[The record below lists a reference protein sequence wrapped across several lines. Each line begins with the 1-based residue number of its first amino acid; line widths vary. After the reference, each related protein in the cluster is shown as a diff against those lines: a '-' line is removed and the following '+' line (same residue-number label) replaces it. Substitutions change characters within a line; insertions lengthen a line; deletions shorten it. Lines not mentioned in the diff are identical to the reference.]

1 MLAKIIAVTLA
12 TLLGLCVAEGG
23 EPAPSGSPPSG
34 WRVVA
39 PGKGGDKIA
48 VPPTTAPPDGAPA
61 LAAPPNASLPASPAP
76 AAGPAPAGPT
86 AAAITPPGSAPTSL
100 APTGTTPPAAAT
112 PPATT
117 TAPTRLTRVSPGNG
131 QLPNDGGQVW
141 REYDISPYTR
151 QVTGSDKPEQAIV
164 DWILRETGTEAWFGH
179 PLGILSAE
187 KNTLKVYHTPAM
199 QEAVL
204 DVVERFIRSQAKPQT
219 IGIRLVTVENPNWRA
234 LTFRA
239 LRPVNV
245 QSPGVQAWLITKE
258 DAALLLDSLRKR
270 SDYREHNA
278 PNLVINNGQS
288 ETLVRKRPRSY
299 TKGILLKQEWPFH
312 DIEMGQVEEGF
323 ALQIS
328 PLVAADSRT
337 IDAVIKCHVDQ
348 VEQIVPVWL
357 DVPTPNNANGRVQ
370 IQVPQMTSWRL
381 HERFRWPSDM
391 VLLLSAGVVAVPDA
405 GKTTA
410 MTLPNLFDS
419 GPARADALLFLESK
433 GVPKLPPG
441 VVGAPDPAR
450 TGALPYS
457 GRY

>member
-1 MLAKIIAVTLA
+1 MLAKIIAIGLA
-12 TLLGLCVAEGG
+12 TLVGICIAEGA
-23 EPAPSGSPPSG
+23 EPNGAPPAG

-39 PGKGGDKIA
+39 GPAKAGEKPGA
-48 VPPTTAPPDGAPA
+48 PATTAPPEGPA
-61 LAAPPNASLPASPAP
+61 TPPSAALPAAANPATP
-76 AAGPAPAGPT
+76 
-86 AAAITPPGSAPTSL
+86 ITPPGAAPAAT
-100 APTGTTPPAAAT
+100 PAAAV
-112 PPATT
+112 
-117 TAPTRLTRVSPGNG
+117 APTRLTRVSPGNG
-131 QLPNDGGQVW
+131 ALPNDAGQVW

-151 QVTGSDKPEQAIV
+151 QVTGNDKPEQAIV
-164 DWILRETGTEAWFGH
+164 DWILRETGTEAWFSH

-187 KNTLKVYHTPAM
+187 RNTLKVYHTPAM

-204 DVVERFIRSQAKPQT
+204 DVVERFVRSQAKPQT

-234 LTFRA
+234 LAFRA

-245 QSPGVQAWLITKE
+245 QSPGVQAWLVTKE
-258 DAALLLDSLRKR
+258 DAALLLDQLRKR

-299 TKGILLKQEWPFH
+299 TKGLMLKQEWPFH

-323 ALQIS
+323 ALQIA
-328 PLVAADSRT
+328 PLVAADART
-337 IDAVIKCHVDQ
+337 IDAVIKCQVDQ

-357 DVPTPNNANGRVQ
+357 DVPTPNNSSGRVQ

-381 HERFRWPSDM
+381 HERFRWPADM
-391 VLLLSAGVVAVPDA
+391 VLLLSAGVVAMPDA
-405 GKTTA
+405 GKSTA
-410 MTLPNLFDS
+410 MTLPSFFDS

-441 VVGAPDPAR
+441 VVGTPDPAR
-450 TGALPYS
+450 TGALPYA